1 MTVKQ
6 LRAFLAV
13 AQSLSFAQA
22 CERLHLSQPAL
33 SLAIKNL
40 EESLGGQLL
49 LRTTRSVSLTPEGEL
64 LLPIARRLL
73 ADWDNT
79 EELLRQHF
87 TLQLGK
93 VAIAAMPSFAGN
105 LLPMALKAFRD
116 RYPKVN
122 VAVHDV
128 INEQVLEMLRNRRVE
143 LGIAFEPEA
152 LDGLEFIPFY
162 TDRFVAVVPAGCP
175 LAELPELSWAQLL
188 KERFIT
194 LQRPSAVRLL
204 LEESIA
210 AQHGKLQAAFES
222 HQLVTVGRMVAQGL
236 GVSAVPS
243 LCIQQMQELGAHCI
257 ALSAPRV
264 ERRVGLLRLA
274 GYELSSAA
282 QALSDVLMHVTDWNT
297 LNIPRDLHR

>member
-243 LCIQQMQELGAHCI
+243 LCIQQMQELGARCI